1 MRTSENVALTNRAG
15 LVFTN
20 GTVTMSADL
29 LDTLLDWAREAA
41 ELLGEAYEPPV
52 VIITCGETQ

>member
-1 MRTSENVALTNRAG
+1 MSPVTEEDREAAALLLEMAAIYPG
-15 LVFTN
+15 DPD
-20 GTVTMSADL
+20 GTL
-29 LDTLLDWAREAA
+29 AREAA

>member
-29 LDTLLDWAREAA
+29 LDTLLDWAREEVVA
-41 ELLGEAYEPPV
+41 EAQALQAKEVGE
-52 VIITCGETQ
+52 